1 MANTTTSSG
10 LSQLAQVYY
19 NTVAETRLINNWCF
33 YPLGKKNVYPKHQG
47 QTMSFY
53 RYNNV
58 TGTTATIAED
68 ALTTGQV
75 QLSATTSTVAM
86 ALYGQYITLSN
97 YAEYS
102 ERSKSTL
109 EDAVNVLADSASDTW
124 DLLIRTMLD
133 TQLSTYVSAS
143 GGWFVGQTGNRTT
156 ATIVTSDIMAPA
168 TLRLIA
174 RNFVS
179 NKVRNIKD
187 GQAYVGV
194 FSPFQTYDLFS
205 DTTVLGM
212 AAVAAYGNQPDK
224 VFNYERG
231 KLWGIRI
238 LESQNCP
245 LMTSAQITSSVT
257 AYTGYVI
264 GEDAFST
271 VSLEGSPIEIMV
283 KTSGGTYDPFS
294 NISTVAYKMWAA
306 AAWLGSDGPRAYRV
320 TTAVSA

>member
-10 LSQLAQVYY
+10 LSQLAQTYY

-47 QTMSFY
+47 QTMQFY
-53 RYNNV
+53 RYNNIA
-58 TGTTATIAED
+58 GTTATIAED

-75 QLSATTSTVAM
+75 QLSATTSQIAM
-86 ALYGQYITLSN
+86 SLYGQFITLSN

-124 DLLIRTMLD
+124 DLLVRTMLD
-133 TQLSTYVSAS
+133 TQLSTYVSA
-143 GGWFVGQTGNRTT
+143 GGGNFVGQLGNRTT
-156 ATIVTSDIMAPA
+156 ASILTSDIMAPA
-168 TLRLIA
+168 TLRIIA

-179 NKVRNIKD
+179 NKVRNIRD

-194 FSPFQTYDLFS
+194 FSPYQTYDLFS

-212 AAVAAYGNQPDK
+212 AAVSAYGNQPDK

-238 LESQNCP
+238 LESQNCI
-245 LMTSAQITSSVT
+245 LQTSAQITSSVT

-271 VSLEGSPIEIMV
+271 VSLEGSPIEILV

-294 NISTVAYKMWAA
+294 NISTVAYKMWAGV
-306 AAWLGSDGPRAYRV
+306 AWLGGDGPRAYRV
-320 TTAVSA
+320 TTAVTA